1 VPPLLQ
7 VDDLTVRYG
16 SSDQGQLVALEGV
29 TCDIGEGEAVGV
41 LGESGCGKTT
51 LGLTLLGLLPP
62 AGKITRGSAVFGG
75 RNLLMLRERELRG
88 VRGAGISMVHQE
100 PGAALNPVL
109 RVGEQVAE
117 VLRAHRH
124 LSREGARDEARSL
137 LALVGLAK
145 ETSIEAAYPHQLSG
159 GQQQRVAIA
168 QAIACRPRLVIAD
181 EPTTALDTVTQL
193 EILNLLRNLRE
204 KLQVALLFITHDPE
218 VLMRAVDRILVMR
231 EGRIVE
237 QGSTWEVT
245 QKSQHAY
252 TQELLN
258 SSLHRKDHQ
267 QSVAPTRKGIDSANF
282 CAPVHPIKTYHPRR
296 ERSTEA
302 NGKGSGREGGA
313 PPDSAPVHT
322 DSQPAERETLLHV
335 VNLHK
340 SYVQGRWLSRR
351 QHQIDA
357 LRGTGLELLVGSTLA
372 LIGASGS
379 GKSTLAR
386 CLACLERPDSGEIR
400 FGGRDLAKLSRG
412 ELIPFCRQIQLI
424 FQDPGSSLNPRFTA
438 VEIISEPL
446 LTVHPRTKKDSAARA
461 LAMMELVG
469 LQADWGQRLPHQFS
483 AGQRRRLAIARALA
497 LEPRL
502 LILDEALAG
511 LDLPIQAQIIDLLVE
526 LQARLSLTYLYISHD
541 LRLVARLADEV
552 AVLHQGKI
560 VESAPTPE
568 LLAKPQSEQAV
579 NLVSAT
585 LELSRFPS

>member
-1 VPPLLQ
+1 VPPLLR
-7 VDDLTVRYG
+7 VDDLTVRYRSG
-16 SSDQGQLVALEGV
+16 DQGQLVALEGI

-62 AGKITRGSAVFGG
+62 AGKIVRGSAIFGG
-75 RNLLMLRERELRG
+75 RNLLTLSERELRG

-109 RVGEQVAE
+109 QVGEQVAE

-124 LSREGARDEARSL
+124 LSREGASDEAGAL

-145 ETSIEAAYPHQLSG
+145 ETSIAAAYPHQLSG

-231 EGRIVE
+231 GGRIVE

-245 QKSQHAY
+245 QKSQRAY

-258 SSLHRKDHQ
+258 SSLHRKDHK
-267 QSVAPTRKGIDSANF
+267 QSVAPTRKEIDSTDS

-302 NGKGSGREGGA
+302 NGNGSGRQG
-313 PPDSAPVHT
+313 PSPDSAPVHT
-322 DSQPAERETLLHV
+322 DSQPTERETLLHV

-340 SYVQGRWLSRR
+340 GYVQGRRLSRR
-351 QHQIDA
+351 RNQIDA
-357 LRGTGLELLVGSTLA
+357 LRGIGLELGVGSTLA

-438 VEIISEPL
+438 VEVISEPL
-446 LTVHPRTKKDSAARA
+446 LTVCPGTRRESAERA
-461 LAMMELVG
+461 LAIMELVG

-541 LRLVARLADEV
+541 LRLVAHLADEV
-552 AVLHQGKI
+552 AVLHQGQI

-585 LELSRFPS
+585 LELSRLQS